1 MKACFVIFF
10 SPGTFCSE
18 QTSMPIDSY
27 DVDKAV
33 EMAKEIV
40 ERYNARPYGFCF
52 VTRER
57 KETELDSRETHRSGM
72 YYLGGKIETL
82 AEVEARHDQRDE
94 ILLSNMRANNYD
106 RIIVTNNSWRWTQPF
121 HKDDTLL
128 DVKVRSEGEKKGE

>member
-18 QTSMPIDSY
+18 QTSMSINSY
-27 DVDKAV
+27 NVDKAV
-33 EMAKEIV
+33 EMSRGII
-40 ERYNARPYGFCF
+40 ERYNAKPYGFRF

-57 KETELDSRETHRSGM
+57 KDDELDSRETHRSGM

-82 AEVEARHDQRDE
+82 AEVEARNDPKEE
-94 ILLSNMRANNYD
+94 ILLSNMKCNGYD

-121 HKDDTLL
+121 REEDTLL
-128 DVKVRSEGEKKGE
+128 D